1 MPYYNPWLVH
11 LLKRSL
17 RKCLFGA
24 ISVDFNLIIEHCL
37 MTKIA
42 NELLFYAVVMTKTA
56 GSDARMH
63 YPTINCIIISY
74 IINTPAGIKLIYS
87 FRLRCGYETTDLIVF
102 EYSEHI
108 GNLIFLRN
116 PSLIEF
122 ISRSNIPP
130 TLNRYFNTPISES
143 PQRRKWSFCKCKPAR
158 KAQI

>member
-1 MPYYNPWLVH
+1 MPLP
-11 LLKRSL
+11 KRNL

-63 YPTINCIIISY
+63 YLNYTINCIIISY
-74 IINTPAGIKLIYS
+74 IINTPAGIRLIYS
-87 FRLRCGYETTDLIVF
+87 FRLRCGYESTVLIVF
-102 EYSEHI
+102 ENSEHI

-116 PSLIEF
+116 PL
-122 ISRSNIPP
+122 
-130 TLNRYFNTPISES
+130 
-143 PQRRKWSFCKCKPAR
+143 
-158 KAQI
+158 